1 MPPGH
6 PYEGEVDGRDERPH
20 TRTLF
25 ESPSV
30 RAIVQAWGSV
40 LQDGDPH
47 SESLAIVLANIR
59 VETPGAGEIY
69 IDDLTAAECRD
80 LAGKLQAAL
89 VAAAEWLEAQA

>member
-1 MPPGH
+1 M
-6 PYEGEVDGRDERPH
+6 
-20 TRTLF
+20 
-25 ESPSV
+25 
-30 RAIVQAWGSV
+30 
-40 LQDGDPH
+40 
-47 SESLAIVLANIR
+47 LANIR